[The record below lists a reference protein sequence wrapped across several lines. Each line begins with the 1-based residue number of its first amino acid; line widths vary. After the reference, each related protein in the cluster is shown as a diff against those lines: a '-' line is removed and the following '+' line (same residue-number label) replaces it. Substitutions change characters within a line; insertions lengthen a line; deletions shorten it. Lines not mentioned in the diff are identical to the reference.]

1 MSGNPAD
8 LAPAGVTALF
18 VVLVLV
24 MAKLCVSGVAAAARS
39 AGWSGRARIVT
50 ASALAAWL
58 IVTAGL
64 AVSGVLADFSTV
76 PPRLLLVF
84 VPPLAAIVAIGC
96 SRALVPLLTAA
107 PPTWAVYAQS
117 FRIVVEVVLWLLV
130 ASRAAPEI
138 MSFHGQGRNFDI
150 LVGLTAPLVG
160 WACLS
165 ARRWP
170 RAVAVWWNVA
180 GILVLVKTV
189 VHAQLAAPTRFQRFV
204 TDPPNTFIV
213 AAPYI
218 WLPAFLVPLA
228 WGLHVISL
236 RQLRRA
242 R

>member
-18 VVLVLV
+18 VALVLV
-24 MAKLCVSGVAAAARS
+24 MAALCVAGVAAAARS
-39 AGWSGRARIVT
+39 AGWSARAPIVT
-50 ASALAAWL
+50 AVAIAAWL
-58 IVTAGL
+58 ALTIGL
-64 AVSGVLADFSTV
+64 AASGAVADFSTL
-76 PPRLLLVF
+76 PPRFLFLF
-84 VPPLAAIVAIGC
+84 VPPLAALVALGR
-96 SRALVPLLTAA
+96 SRALVSLLAAA

-130 ASRAAPEI
+130 ASQAAPEI

-150 LVGLTAPLVG
+150 LVGLTAAVVG

-170 RAVAVWWNVA
+170 RQVAVWWNVA
-180 GILVLVKTV
+180 GIVVLVNTV
-189 VHAQLAAPTRFQRFV
+189 LHAQLATPTRFQRFV

-213 AAPYI
+213 SAPYV

-236 RQLRRA
+236 RQLRWTR
-242 R
+242 